1 MTFANPYLYFSLML
15 FNHNGAQKTTIYMS
29 QTIALYVISIA
40 GQPGGLCGT
49 SVGTARRWAVVR
61 RRKYINR

>member
-1 MTFANPYLYFSLML
+1 ML

-40 GQPGGLCGT
+40 GQPGGSRGV
-49 SVGTARRWAVVR
+49 SAGTARRAAVIR
-61 RRKYINR
+61 RNKYIDR

>member
-1 MTFANPYLYFSLML
+1 
-15 FNHNGAQKTTIYMS
+15 MS

-49 SVGTARRWAVVR
+49 SVGTARRAAVIR
-61 RRKYINR
+61 RNKYIDR